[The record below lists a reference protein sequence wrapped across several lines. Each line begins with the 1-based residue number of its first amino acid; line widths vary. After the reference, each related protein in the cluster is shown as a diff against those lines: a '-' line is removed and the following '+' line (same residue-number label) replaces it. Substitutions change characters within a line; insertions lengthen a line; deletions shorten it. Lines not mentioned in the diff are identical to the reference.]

1 MIKNPKIHP
10 MHYTQD
16 MQKSVKN
23 WDVFGEDPVNTAD
36 EKSAEKNNASETTAG
51 ESKSRLKRESSE
63 SFLKILKTEITD
75 EKILEN
81 FLDLLK
87 KYKKGKVNGVK
98 AREQATKL
106 LKDFPKSLA
115 LVNEIFHWC

>member
-1 MIKNPKIHP
+1 MIKSPKIHP

-23 WDVFGEDPVNTAD
+23 WDIFGQDPTNKKD
-36 EKSAEKNNASETTAG
+36 EKNTEKNDASEAAEG
-51 ESKSRLKRESSE
+51 ESKTRLKRESSE
-63 SFLKILKTEITD
+63 SFLKTLKTEITD

-87 KYKKGKVNGVK
+87 KYKKGKVNGVD
-98 AREQATKL
+98 AREQAKEL

-115 LVNEIFHWC
+115 LVNEIFH